1 MPNINNDAYIYDL
14 VGIFNIPVSMYKSDL
29 SLIQHFYDFGEE
41 FDPLVCDKR
50 LLESVVSTVSTTGL
64 RLAISYDGS
73 LVYYV
78 VMLFDDNSYAIAGPL
93 IDAKEDVT
101 EHVRFNALKHNAKVR
116 NITRCSK
123 LSILSAFSLIYK
135 AVYGVSINIHNL
147 IETDKKDFIDMQ
159 AKEHVANVLIRSVEN
174 TTPHNDSTYELKIR
188 KAISDGNLESLK
200 LALYTPFVGE
210 RGIIGYTPI
219 RSHKNLAIVDITI
232 ASRAAI
238 DAGIDAELAYVISD
252 GYILQVEK
260 AKTSQE
266 AEDIY
271 FRCAFEFCNLVK
283 NTKTSINT
291 DNKIVKQVVSYIN
304 RNFYKKF
311 YLKDIASHLNLSSEY
326 LERVFKEQ
334 TKMTIGQYLLD
345 VRLNQAVLLLDGSD
359 KAIYEIAS
367 LTGFNSQSYFIL
379 QFKRKFNMTPK
390 SYRTKSF

>member
-1 MPNINNDAYIYDL
+1 M
-14 VGIFNIPVSMYKSDL
+14 
-29 SLIQHFYDFGEE
+29 
-41 FDPLVCDKR
+41 
-50 LLESVVSTVSTTGL
+50 
-64 RLAISYDGS
+64 
-73 LVYYV
+73 
-78 VMLFDDNSYAIAGPL
+78 
-93 IDAKEDVT
+93 
-101 EHVRFNALKHNAKVR
+101 
-116 NITRCSK
+116 
-123 LSILSAFSLIYK
+123 
-135 AVYGVSINIHNL
+135 
-147 IETDKKDFIDMQ
+147 
-159 AKEHVANVLIRSVEN
+159 
-174 TTPHNDSTYELKIR
+174 
-188 KAISDGNLESLK
+188 
-200 LALYTPFVGE
+200 YTPFVGE

-345 VRLNQAVLLLDGSD
+345 VRLNQAVLLLEGSD

-390 SYRTKSF
+390 SYRTKSL